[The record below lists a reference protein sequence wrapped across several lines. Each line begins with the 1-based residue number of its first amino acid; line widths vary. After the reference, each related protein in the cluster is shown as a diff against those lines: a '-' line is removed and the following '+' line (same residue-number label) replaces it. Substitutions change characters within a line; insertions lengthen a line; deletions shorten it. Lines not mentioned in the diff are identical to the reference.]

1 MRVLLAL
8 SCISVLFAN
17 AYAQDEDEPKG
28 LVVPVEYGNVVL
40 YQMAVPDAIALKGP
54 GDKAVI
60 DALSG
65 TVQRDLGIAGHF
77 NMLDT
82 AAFATEANSEGM
94 KPRYNHWFNIGAQG
108 LVKIGYQAQ
117 GNDLQVDMRLFSVD
131 QAARINLPAPYDKPA
146 VLPNNAAKL
155 RAYAH
160 GFVNEI
166 MHFYTKTPGFF
177 GTYIVFV
184 KRSDQGKEIYQISS
198 DGQEEAALTRNG
210 GVNMLPSVGGGRVFF
225 TSFRNGGPHLFT
237 LEGGTVKPFAAYD
250 GLNTGAVL
258 SPNGKYVAATLSKD
272 GNPEIY
278 LLDPKT
284 GATVKRLTDAWGID
298 ASPSWSPDSQQIAFV
313 SDRHGSP
320 QIWIMDAQGGNQRR
334 LTFQGD
340 YNQTPAW
347 SPKGDKIA
355 FTARDERNVFDIF
368 TVDVADGHIERLTQN
383 QGNNEEPTWS
393 PDGNYLVFTSTRNG
407 SSKLY
412 LSTADGRVQTEIS
425 HGSGE
430 YLTPYWGR

>member
-1 MRVLLAL
+1 MRFLLAL
-8 SCISVLFAN
+8 GCISLLLSH
-17 AYAQDEDEPKG
+17 AYAQEEDEPKG

-40 YQMAVPDAIALKGP
+40 YQMAVPDAIALKGA
-54 GDKAVI
+54 GDKSVI
-60 DALSG
+60 EALSG
-65 TVQRDLGIAGHF
+65 TVQRDLGIAGHYHL
-77 NMLDT
+77 LD
-82 AAFATEANSEGM
+82 ANAFATESNSEGM
-94 KPRYNHWFNIGAQG
+94 KPRFNHWFNVGAQG
-108 LVKIGYQAQ
+108 LVKIGYEPS
-117 GNDLQVDMRLFSVD
+117 GDGLKVDMRLFSVD
-131 QAARINLPAPYDKPA
+131 QAARVTLPAPYDKAQVIAKDP
-146 VLPNNAAKL
+146 AKL

-166 MHFYTKTPGFF
+166 MRFYTKTPGFF
-177 GTYIVFV
+177 GSHIVFV
-184 KRSDQGKEIYQISS
+184 KRTDQGKEIYQISA
-198 DGQEEAALTRNG
+198 DGQEESALTKSG

-237 LEGGTVKPFAAYD
+237 LQGGTVKPFSSFE

-278 LLDPKT
+278 LLDPQT
-284 GATVKRLTDAWGID
+284 GATVKRLTNAWGID
-298 ASPSWSPDSQQIAFV
+298 ASPTWSPDSQQIAFV

-320 QIWIMDAQGGNQRR
+320 QIWVMDVQGGNQRR

-368 TVDVADGHIERLTQN
+368 TVNVADGHIDRLTQN

-393 PDGNYLVFTSTRNG
+393 PDGNYIAFTSTRNG

-412 LSTADGRVQTEIS
+412 VTTADGRVQTEIS
-425 HGSGE
+425 HGKGE